1 MAVDWA
7 VFEGLQPEVVREVLA
22 VAGRRRFKRGDIVF
36 HEGDPG
42 DTLHLLA
49 KGRVTVRVTTP
60 LGDSA
65 TLSVLGPGAIFGE
78 LALLSGADRRAATVT
93 CLEAVETMALH
104 RDAFTELRKRQPQV
118 DQVLVQIL
126 ATQLPVLSARLLEAL
141 FVPADKRVLRQL
153 VSVAHLYGP
162 PGDAVTIPLT
172 QEDLAGL
179 AGTTRPTVNKV
190 LRTAEEAG
198 ALSLGRGRIELRD
211 LDLIERRAR

>member
-1 MAVDWA
+1 M
-7 VFEGLQPEVVREVLA
+7 
-22 VAGRRRFKRGDIVF
+22 
-36 HEGDPG
+36 
-42 DTLHLLA
+42 
-49 KGRVTVRVTTP
+49 
-60 LGDSA
+60 
-65 TLSVLGPGAIFGE
+65 
-78 LALLSGADRRAATVT
+78 
-93 CLEAVETMALH
+93 
-104 RDAFTELRKRQPQV
+104 
-118 DQVLVQIL
+118 LVQIL

-153 VSVAHLYGP
+153 VSVARLYGP

>member
-1 MAVDWA
+1 MDYA
-7 VFEGLQPEVVREVLA
+7 VFEGLPPEAVREVLGA
-22 VAGRRRFKRGDIVF
+22 AQRRRFKRGDIIF

-65 TLSVLGPGAIFGE
+65 TLSVLGPGSIFGE

-93 CLEAVETMALH
+93 CLEPVETMALH
-104 RDAFTELRKRQPQV
+104 RDAFKELRARQPQV

-141 FVPADKRVLRQL
+141 FVPAEKRVLRRL
-153 VSVAHLYGP
+153 LNLAHLYGP
-162 PGDAVTIPLT
+162 PDTPVTIPIT

-179 AGTTRPTVNKV
+179 AGTTRATVNKV
-190 LRTAEEAG
+190 VRTAEDAG
-198 ALSLGRGRIELRD
+198 SLSLGRGRIELRD
-211 LDLIERRAR
+211 LGQLERRAR

>member
-1 MAVDWA
+1 MDWA
-7 VFEGLQPEVVREVLA
+7 VFEGLPPEVVREVLA
-22 VAGRRRFKRGDIVF
+22 AAQRRRFKRGDIVF

-60 LGDSA
+60 LGESA

-93 CLEAVETMALH
+93 CLEVVETMALH
-104 RDAFTELRKRQPQV
+104 RDAFAELRKRQPRV
-118 DQVLVQIL
+118 DQVLVQIF
-126 ATQLPVLSARLLEAL
+126 AAQLPVLSARLLEAL

-153 VSVAHLYGP
+153 LTVARLYGAE
-162 PGDAVTIPLT
+162 GETVTVPLT

-211 LDLIERRAR
+211 LEFIERRAR

>member
-1 MAVDWA
+1 MEWH
-7 VFEGLQPEVVREVLA
+7 VFEGLPDADVRRVLA
-22 VAGRRRFKRGDIVF
+22 AAHRRRFSRGEVIF

-49 KGRVTVRVTTP
+49 KGRVAVRVTTP

-78 LALLSGADRRAATVT
+78 LAVVSTDDRRAATVT
-93 CLEAVETMALH
+93 ALEPAETLSLLRDEFDTLRTLH
-104 RDAFTELRKRQPQV
+104 PSV
-118 DQVLVQIL
+118 NQVLVRIL
-126 ATQLPVLSARLLEAL
+126 AAQLPALSSRLLEAL

-153 VSVAHLYGP
+153 LAVAQLYGSD
-162 PGDAVTIPLT
+162 GDAVTVPLT

-190 LRTAEEAG
+190 LRAAEDAG
-198 ALSLGRGRIELRD
+198 ALRLGRGRVELCD
-211 LDLIERRAR
+211 TELLARRAR